1 MFSNTL
7 WFATYIL
14 LILEASALSDQLYDE
29 VEEHGDEILP
39 YCTSNF
45 NNGSWGPCPP
55 WSTCQNNSSENT
67 SCTCAKIQWEVHIN
81 CAQNYT
87 EIEQCNC
94 ITYDQENVRF
104 VQGNSMYCCTKRE
117 VGPFSYIQI
126 ANNIGNFTI
135 DMCSELHRNGTLCGS
150 CINNYWP
157 LAYSYD
163 LGCVQCP
170 SSQGNWII
178 YALVTLGPITI
189 FYMIVIIFKISITS
203 PYIYSFIFYAQ
214 AISTPIM
221 VKNVMLALSNKKI
234 TILLVKFLSSFYGI
248 WSMDFFRAYSH
259 HICLRVDTL
268 QLYALELVLVLYPVL
283 LVALSYFLMKAYY
296 NGYRCIV
303 HTWKPFKW
311 LISQLDGNKENTR
324 SLVDA
329 YTVFFNIS
337 LTRILYVSVD
347 ILCPTRV
354 NLLRAN
360 GSLDYDYVLLV
371 NGTIKYMNRE
381 HMPYAILAL
390 VFGAVFVLLPTALLF
405 LYPFKFLQ
413 LLINWLPQ
421 WIRIS
426 LHHFVEKFQGYYK
439 DGTGGTWD
447 CRSFSVFYIV
457 LTVLMFVLY
466 GATGTNFFLAGSGI
480 LMIAASLFPLVQPHK
495 KKSSSKFTYC
505 FLLLLSLQYLTIH
518 LSVQS
523 VWSENMKLFFETT
536 ALIMSLFP
544 FGYICIV
551 ASYIFVNQSKC
562 GKWLIRKYYNQ
573 HPSGYTELH

>member
-1 MFSNTL
+1 M
-7 WFATYIL
+7 
-14 LILEASALSDQLYDE
+14 
-29 VEEHGDEILP
+29 EH
-39 YCTSNF
+39 Y
-45 NNGSWGPCPP
+45 
-55 WSTCQNNSSENT
+55 
-67 SCTCAKIQWEVHIN
+67 
-81 CAQNYT
+81 
-87 EIEQCNC
+87 
-94 ITYDQENVRF
+94 
-104 VQGNSMYCCTKRE
+104 
-117 VGPFSYIQI
+117 
-126 ANNIGNFTI
+126 
-135 DMCSELHRNGTLCGS
+135 GTLCGS

-170 SSQGNWII
+170 STQMNWIK
-178 YALVTLGPITI
+178 YALVILAPITI

-203 PYIYSFIFYAQ
+203 PYIYSFMFYAQ
-214 AISTPIM
+214 SISTPNMIGI
-221 VKNVMLALSNKKI
+221 VMLMLTLSNKKI
-234 TILLVKFLSSFYGI
+234 PILLVKFLSLFYGM
-248 WSMDFFRAYSH
+248 WSMDFFLAYSH
-259 HICLRVDTL
+259 HICLRVDIL

-283 LVALSYFLMKAYY
+283 LIALSYFLMRAYY
-296 NGYRCIV
+296 NGYRCIEY
-303 HTWKPFKW
+303 TWKPFRW
-311 LISQLDGNKENTR
+311 LISQLDGNKETTR

-347 ILCPTRV
+347 ILCPV
-354 NLLRAN
+354 YVSLLQAN

-371 NGTIKYMNRE
+371 NGTMKYMHRE

-390 VFGAVFVLLPTALLF
+390 AFVAVFVLLPTALLF

-413 LLINWLPQ
+413 LLINRLPQ

-466 GATGTNFFLAGSGI
+466 GAIGTNFFLAGSGI

-495 KKSSSKFTYC
+495 EKSSSKFTYC
-505 FLLLLSLQYLTIH
+505 LLLLLSLQYLTIH

-523 VWSENMKLFFETT
+523 VWSENLKLFFETT

-551 ASYIFVNQSKC
+551 ASHIFVNQSKC
-562 GKWLIRKYYNQ
+562 GTWLIRKYYNQ
-573 HPSGYTELH
+573 HQSGYTELH

>member
-1 MFSNTL
+1 MFSNTV
-7 WFATYIL
+7 WFAIYIIL
-14 LILEASALSDQLYDE
+14 LILEASASSDQLYDE
-29 VEEHGDEILP
+29 IEEHGDEILP
-39 YCTSNF
+39 SCTSNF
-45 NNGSWGPCPP
+45 NNGCWGPCLP
-55 WSTCQNNSSENT
+55 WSTCQNT
-67 SCTCAKIQWEVHIN
+67 SCRCAKTHWEVHIN
-81 CAQNYT
+81 CTQNYT
-87 EIEQCNC
+87 EIERCNC
-94 ITYDQENVRF
+94 ITYDQGNARF
-104 VQGNSMYCCTKRE
+104 VQGKSMYCCTKCE
-117 VGPFSYIQI
+117 VGPFEYIHI

-163 LGCVQCP
+163 LGCVQCH
-170 SSQGNWII
+170 SSQGNWIK

-214 AISTPIM
+214 AISTPNM
-221 VKNVMLALSNKKI
+221 TRVVMLMLTLSNKKI
-234 TILLVKFLSSFYGI
+234 PILLVKFLSSFYGI

-259 HICLRVDTL
+259 HICLRVDIL

-283 LVALSYFLMKAYY
+283 LVALSYFLMRAYY
-296 NGYRCIV
+296 NGYRCII
-303 HTWKPFKW
+303 HTWKPFRW

-337 LTRILYVSVD
+337 LTRILYVSID
-347 ILCPTRV
+347 ILCPV
-354 NLLRAN
+354 YVSLLQTN

-371 NGTIKYMNRE
+371 NGTMKYMNRE

-390 VFGAVFVLLPTALLF
+390 AFGAVFVLLPTALLF

-413 LLINWLPQ
+413 LLINRLPQ

-439 DGTGGTWD
+439 DGTDGTWD

-457 LTVLMFVLY
+457 LTVLMSVLY
-466 GATGTNFFLAGSGI
+466 GAIRTNFFLAGRE
-480 LMIAASLFPLVQPHK
+480 
-495 KKSSSKFTYC
+495 KSSSKFTYC

-518 LSVQS
+518 LSVKS
-523 VWSENMKLFFETT
+523 VWSKKLKLFFETT
-536 ALIMSLFP
+536 ALIMSFFS

-551 ASYIFVNQSKC
+551 ASHIFVNQSKC

-573 HPSGYTELH
+573 HQLGYAELH